1 MNKKEL
7 KEHIKS
13 IFEKDLN
20 PKPKPRPD
28 KEDELNDELDS
39 TGIIDEPNQGG
50 ADIEDI
56 QQSLQSAYKKSQG
69 LGDNK
74 LAQQIANTITYFTR
88 NHVLAKQE
96 VAEIHRLQEL
106 AGIEEET
113 ETSDVHENI
122 QEQPV
127 YTFKFSIGGNM
138 SLPEYHDMICR
149 ILLENDTE
157 AFNQS
162 VGQTDDIE
170 II

>member
-20 PKPKPRPD
+20 PKPKPKPRPD
-28 KEDELNDELDS
+28 TEDKLNDELDS
-39 TGIIDEPNQGG
+39 TGVIDEPNQG
-50 ADIEDI
+50 ADVEDI
-56 QQSLQSAYKKSQG
+56 QQSLQSAYKKAQG
-69 LGDNK
+69 LGDSK

-96 VAEIHRLQEL
+96 LAEIHRLQEL
-106 AGIEEET
+106 AGI
-113 ETSDVHENI
+113 
-122 QEQPV
+122 
-127 YTFKFSIGGNM
+127 
-138 SLPEYHDMICR
+138 
-149 ILLENDTE
+149 ENDTE

-170 II
+170 L